1 MSNKNIVRLTV
12 PYNFIVNL
20 FRDINFIFIFMNLI
34 KLKI

>member
-12 PYNFIVNL
+12 SYNFIVNL